1 MKKKLVIIPAYNED
15 KSILTT
21 VQDVL
26 DHAPGF
32 DYVVVND
39 CSRDQT
45 RQVCWEHHLNL
56 LDLPINLGIGGA
68 IQTGYRYALEHDYD
82 MAVQFDGDGQHDAR
96 FLQSMADKLE
106 QDGLDMV
113 IGSRFI
119 ENQGFQ
125 STGLR
130 RFGIQFFKG
139 LIRLL
144 FGATITDAT
153 SGMRLCNRRV
163 LEQFSANYPQD
174 YPEPE
179 TVARLLRQGY
189 RVAEVPVVM
198 RERKEGK
205 SSINPAKSVYYM
217 IKVSTAILV
226 ERLR

>member
-1 MKKKLVIIPAYNED
+1 MKRLVIIPAYNEEG
-15 KSILTT
+15 SILTT

-39 CSRDQT
+39 CSRDST
-45 RQVCWEHHLNL
+45 RQICREHHLNL

-68 IQTGYRYALEHDYD
+68 IQTGYRYALEHGYD
-82 MAVQFDGDGQHDAR
+82 MAVQIDGDGQHDAR
-96 FLQSMADKLE
+96 YLQIMADKLE
-106 QDGLDMV
+106 AEGLDMV

-125 STGLR
+125 STGIR
-130 RFGIQFFKG
+130 RFGIQFFKV
-139 LIRLL
+139 LIKLL
-144 FGATITDAT
+144 FGTTITDAT

-163 LEQFSANYPQD
+163 LEQFSDDYPQD

-179 TVARLLRQGY
+179 TVARLLRRGF
-189 RVAEVPVVM
+189 RVEEVPVVM
-198 RERKEGK
+198 RERQAGE
-205 SSINPAKSVYYM
+205 SSIKPLKSIYYM
-217 IKVSTAILV
+217 IKVSTAILI